1 MEREREAHY
10 NLLVELAIPEFWRTV
25 EFEMHNSFWK
35 LHLSR
40 ISMKHH
46 SRKGVI
52 SYTWNQRGRKDED
65 KLEEKE
71 ENGGF
76 I

>member
-1 MEREREAHY
+1 
-10 NLLVELAIPEFWRTV
+10 
-25 EFEMHNSFWK
+25 MHNSFWK

-46 SRKGVI
+46 TRERSYKLYMESAWKGVI

-65 KLEEKE
+65 KLEEEKE